1 VRISV
6 DQPVKTA
13 ETKVYPVGAVMELI
27 EKYGSRNQIAVVEC
41 MCREWHKVVDKP
53 CRFDMPAR
61 SCLVIGELTRHALR
75 YDSARPISKDQ
86 ALELVAELQRKGAV
100 HQVFHEAEDVDRPE
114 LAICNCCWDC
124 CGVLGCYSRGIIPL
138 VLKSCYYAQQIDGAA
153 CTMCGECERYCP
165 TVAIRMTDAGRTIAV
180 DKCIGCGQCV
190 SRCPEETLEL
200 VYQEPKVVLP
210 LQKRSEARISA

>member
-1 VRISV
+1 MRISV

-100 HQVFHEAEDVDRPE
+100 HQVFHEGEDLDKPE
-114 LAICNCCWDC
+114 IAICNCCWDC
-124 CGVLGCYSRGIIPL
+124 CGVFGSYNRGYMPL
-138 VLKSCYYAQQIDGAA
+138 QLQSYFAA
-153 CTMCGECERYCP
+153 
-165 TVAIRMTDAGRTIAV
+165 RMTDPLLCTGCGICADHCPVQAILVEDAKAAIQEG
-180 DKCIGCGQCV
+180 KCIGCGQCELQ
-190 SRCPEETLEL
+190 CPAGAIEL
-200 VYQEPKVVLP
+200 VSNERHVFLP
-210 LQKRSEARISA
+210 LRKMSEARIAV